1 MNGVFLSLVPVA
13 LCCSFGCAFGVLLDK
28 AYRTCYHIFV
38 LASFQQLLLADY
50 FCWGRRLGK
59 LKSFLRVGVGVTYT
73 KKQPFWG

>member
-28 AYRTCYHIFV
+28 AYRTFYHIFV

-50 FCWGRRLGK
+50 FCWGRRL
-59 LKSFLRVGVGVTYT
+59 RVGVGVTYT